1 MGNNKIKYIYI
12 QVLLF
17 ILICFFYI
25 KRINKYKSLFIKNG
39 NNQKRIGIFSYFDT
53 NNVGNQLV
61 KYAMNFLLKSYGFQP
76 TLISLKVGNETNNN
90 FLKKFIKIKE
100 IENYYTDLNE
110 KDYDLLIVNSDQVWA
125 YNFPYILEI
134 GFLSFSKYWN
144 ITKFIYAA
152 STGYSDW
159 ISDKKIIDSAKIL
172 IKQFSGISVREYNS
186 IEIIKKYLGIE
197 PIFVLDPTFLLEP
210 NDYLEI
216 IKDYKID
223 FDSSKNYLC
232 SYILDESQIIQDY
245 IKNISSNYN
254 YEIKQIDINVKEF
267 VEKFISSINI
277 CKLMIT
283 DSYHGTVFSIIF
295 KKPFITFINNKRGNI
310 RFFSLNQT
318 LNLGNRFIDKNEF
331 IKIDNDVLTKFPN
344 INTTNFDILKERS
357 ILFLKKNLGLER

>member
-1 MGNNKIKYIYI
+1 MGNDKIKYIYI
-12 QVLLF
+12 QILF
-17 ILICFFYI
+17 IILICLFYI
-25 KRINKYKSLFIKNG
+25 KRINKYISLFIKNE
-39 NNQKRIGIFSYFDT
+39 NNKKRIGIFSYFDT

-76 TLISLKVGNETNNN
+76 TLISFKVGNTTNNN

-110 KDYDLLIVNSDQVWA
+110 SDYDLLIVNSDQVWA
-125 YNFPYILEI
+125 YNFPFILEV
-134 GFLSFSKYWN
+134 GFLSFSRYWN
-144 ITKFIYAA
+144 VKKFIYAA
-152 STGYSDW
+152 STGYSNW
-159 ISDKKIIDSAKIL
+159 ISSNKIINSAKIL
-172 IKQFSGISVREYNS
+172 IKQFSGVSVREYNS

-197 PIFVLDPTFLLEP
+197 PIFVLDPTFLLDS

-245 IKNISSNYN
+245 IKNISFSYN
-254 YEIKQIDINVKEF
+254 YKIKRIDIDVDEF
-267 VEKFISSINI
+267 VEKFIASINI

-318 LNLGNRFIDKNEF
+318 LNLGNRFIDKNNF
-331 IKIDNDVLTKFPN
+331 SKIDNDVFSKFPN
-344 INTTNFDILKERS
+344 INKTNFNILKERS
-357 ILFLKKNLGLER
+357 ILFLRKNLGLER